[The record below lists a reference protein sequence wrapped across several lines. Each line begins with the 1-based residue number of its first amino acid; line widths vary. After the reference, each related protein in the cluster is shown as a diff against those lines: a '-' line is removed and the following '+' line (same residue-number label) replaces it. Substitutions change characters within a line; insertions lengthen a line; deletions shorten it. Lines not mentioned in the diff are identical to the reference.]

1 MAKKQN
7 QAAHDTYQEQE
18 QTAGQPVNVQTIL
31 LGIIALALVIQ
42 TFLMLTDDGGSAP
55 AYVPS
60 GAAAVATPPA
70 ASMPAAAN
78 PITST
83 PVATAPQTAAQ
94 PAAQPAA
101 SNAPT
106 FSVGNGNTTTATY
119 SATSHNFG
127 TLAASDGPKEHT
139 FTVTNAGGQPLSY
152 TQVRGDAGVT
162 VLSYPTAP
170 IPPGGKGEIKVQL
183 NPAALAGQGTK
194 TIKVHCDANT
204 NPGHQDLMIQAT
216 VN

>member
-7 QAAHDTYQEQE
+7 QAAQDTYREQE

-60 GAAAVATPPA
+60 NGAVVAPA
-70 ASMPAAAN
+70 ASAMPAAAN

-83 PVATAPQTAAQ
+83 PVATAPQNTAQ

-101 SNAPT
+101 SNTPT
-106 FSVGNGNTTTATY
+106 FSVGDGNATTATY

-127 TLAASDGPKEHT
+127 TLSASDGPKEHT

-204 NPGHQDLMIQAT
+204 NPGHQDLLIQAT